1 MTVFVPEMAQLV
13 QATADHLEHELLPTL
28 EGYHRFHT
36 RVCVNVLRIVQHQ
49 AKQGAALE
57 AAEWSRLSELL
68 ASTEALPS
76 LNESLVRQIDDGS
89 LSLKTPGLV
98 AHLQATLGDAL
109 AINNP
114 KWIQQP

>member
-1 MTVFVPEMAQLV
+1 MTVFVPDMARLV

-36 RVCVNVLRIVQHQ
+36 RVCVNVLRIVQRQ
-49 AKQGAALE
+49 AEQGAALE
-57 AAEWSRLSELL
+57 AAEWARLRELL
-68 ASTEALPS
+68 ASTETLPAL
-76 LNESLVRQIDDGS
+76 NDALVRQLDDGS
-89 LSLKTPGLV
+89 LPLDAPGLA

-114 KWIQQP
+114 KWTQQP